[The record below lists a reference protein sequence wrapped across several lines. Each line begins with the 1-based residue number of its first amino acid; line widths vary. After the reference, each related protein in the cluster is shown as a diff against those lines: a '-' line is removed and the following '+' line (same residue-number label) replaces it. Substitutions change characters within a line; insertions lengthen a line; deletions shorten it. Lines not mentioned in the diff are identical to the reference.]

1 MEYCVYANMLL
12 SNEGE
17 TVDTEYDLSQLKF
30 NWKKS
35 FKSAWL
41 NFASIGIWLAILAQV
56 QIASATYVSTNGSCL
71 NIRTGPSINYSVVDC
86 VCNGNSLPRVVSYE
100 NGFAQLSSGNWVSA
114 EWISTTPS
122 YGYYHSS
129 YSNYGV
135 GGEYPDYFNH
145 HHHHHHHDYYSS
157 YPKHHHHDY
166 YSSYPRHHHHD
177 SDSDSTEYYPQ
188 HYNHYYYGY

>member
-56 QIASATYVSTNGSCL
+56 QIASAHYAATYASTNGSCL

-86 VCNGNSLPRVVSYE
+86 VCNGKSLPRVVSYE

-114 EWISTTPS
+114 EWISTTPG
-122 YGYYHSS
+122 YGYDHSS

-135 GGEYPDYFNH
+135 GGEYPDYFKHYH
-145 HHHHHHHDYYSS
+145 HHYHHHHHDY
-157 YPKHHHHDY
+157 D
-166 YSSYPRHHHHD
+166 SSYPRHHHHD
-177 SDSDSTEYYPQ
+177 SDSDSTEYYLQ
-188 HYNHYYYGY
+188 HSSHYYY